1 MQHPPVWPWSRF
13 AALALT
19 VLTAACSTQPPALAS
34 SSAPNADGE
43 SVPANEAAATAYVS
57 QTIRAT
63 VQKGFDAEGH
73 AFRDA
78 HRKAHGCVQA
88 RFTIQ
93 PNLPPTLA
101 QGLFA
106 QSKAYDAVIRFSN
119 GSGNSQDDHDRDARG
134 MALKVLGVPGPKL
147 LADEREATTQDF
159 VMTNHPVF
167 FIHDAAG
174 YVDFVSAM
182 SGSTWAK
189 ASWFGRHLFDEV
201 PLVLAFT
208 GQTIDNPLQA
218 QYWSTTPSRLG
229 AGQMKFSAKPCAG
242 AAFKD
247 AADQANP
254 SRDRLGQNLARHLG
268 QQAACF
274 DFMVQARTTPEHMPI
289 EDPTVPWSETE
300 SPFVTVATIEVPRQV
315 PDQGKACEVLSFT
328 PWHTLAEHQPLGGI
342 SRMRKVVYEDVSKLR
357 HGLNHQ
363 PRVEPGSVKP

>member
-1 MQHPPVWPWSRF
+1 MI
-13 AALALT
+13 
-19 VLTAACSTQPPALAS
+19 
-34 SSAPNADGE
+34 APNADGE
-43 SVPANEAAATAYVS
+43 QVPADEAAATASVT

-63 VQKGFDAEGH
+63 VQKGFDAQGH

-88 RFTIQ
+88 RFTVAAD
-93 PNLPPTLA
+93 LPAALA

-106 QSKAYDAVIRFSN
+106 QSKSYDAVIRFSN

-134 MALKVLGVPGPKL
+134 MAVKVLRVPGQKVL
-147 LADEREATTQDF
+147 DEERDATTQDF

-182 SGSTWAK
+182 SGSTWVK
-189 ASWFGRHLFDEV
+189 AGWLGRHLFDEV

-208 GQTIDNPLQA
+208 GQTIDNPLHA

-229 AGQMKFSAKPCAG
+229 SGQMKFTAKPCAG
-242 AAFKD
+242 AVFNA
-247 AADQANP
+247 AADQANQG
-254 SRDRLGQNLARHLG
+254 RDRLGQNLARHLG

-274 DFMVQARTTPEHMPI
+274 DFMVQPRTVPDHMPI
-289 EDPTVPWSETE
+289 EDPTVLWSETQ
-300 SPFVTVATIEVPRQV
+300 SPFVKVATLEVPQQV
-315 PDQGKACEVLSFT
+315 PDQGAACEVLSFS
-328 PWHTLAEHQPLGGI
+328 PWHTLPAHQPLGGI
-342 SRMRKVVYEDVSKLR
+342 SRMRKAVYQEVTTLR

-363 PRVEPGSVKP
+363 PRVEP

>member
-1 MQHPPVWPWSRF
+1 MQHTHLWHLSRL
-13 AALALT
+13 AVLALT
-19 VLTAACSTQPPALAS
+19 AGAAACSSSPVVPAS
-34 SSAPNADGE
+34 VTADGE
-43 SVPANEAAATAYVS
+43 SVPANEAAATVVVS
-57 QTIRAT
+57 QIISAS
-63 VQKGFDAEGH
+63 VQKGFDTEGH

-88 RFTIQ
+88 RFTVKA
-93 PNLPPTLA
+93 NLPPTLG

-106 QSKAYDAVIRFSN
+106 QGQSYDAVVRFSN

-147 LADEREATTQDF
+147 LADERDATTQDF
-159 VMTNHPVF
+159 VLTNHPVF

-174 YVDFVSAM
+174 YVEFVSAM

-242 AAFKD
+242 GAFND
-247 AADQANP
+247 AADQANQ
-254 SRDRLGQNLARHLG
+254 SRDRLGQNLARHLS

-289 EDPTVPWSETE
+289 EDPTVRWSEAE
-300 SPFVTVATIEVPRQV
+300 SPFVTVATIEVPVQV
-315 PDQGKACEVLSFT
+315 PDQGTACEVLSFT
-328 PWHTLAEHQPLGGI
+328 PWHSLAEHQPLGGI
-342 SRMRKVVYEDVSKLR
+342 SRMRKVVYQDVSKLR

-363 PRVEPGSVKP
+363 PRVEPGSIKP

>member
-1 MQHPPVWPWSRF
+1 MQHTPSWILPRLTL
-13 AALALT
+13 LALT
-19 VLTAACSTQPPALAS
+19 ACAAACSSSPVVPA
-34 SSAPNADGE
+34 SANADGE
-43 SVPANEAAATAYVS
+43 SIPANEAAATAVVS
-57 QTIRAT
+57 QIISAS

-88 RFTIQ
+88 RFTVKA
-93 PNLPPTLA
+93 NLPPTLA

-106 QSKAYDAVIRFSN
+106 QGKAYDAVVRFSN

-134 MALKVLGVPGPKL
+134 MALKVLGVPGQKV
-147 LADEREATTQDF
+147 LAEDRDASTQDF
-159 VMTNHPVF
+159 VLTNHPVF

-174 YVDFVSAM
+174 YVEFVSAM

-208 GQTIDNPLQA
+208 GQTIDNPLHA

-242 AAFKD
+242 SAFND
-247 AADQANP
+247 AADQANS

-274 DFMVQARTTPEHMPI
+274 DFMVQTRAVPEHMPI
-289 EDPTVPWSETE
+289 EDPTVRWSEAE
-300 SPFVTVATIEVPRQV
+300 SPFVTVATIEVPGQV
-315 PDQGKACEVLSFT
+315 PDQGAACEVLSFT
-328 PWHTLAEHQPLGGI
+328 PWHTLPEHQPLGGI
-342 SRMRKVVYEDVSKLR
+342 SRMRKVVYEDVSKPR

-363 PRVEPGSVKP
+363 PRVEPGNTKP

>member
-19 VLTAACSTQPPALAS
+19 ALTAACSTHPPALAS

-88 RFTIQ
+88 RFSIQ

-134 MALKVLGVPGPKL
+134 MALKVLGVPGPKV

-208 GQTIDNPLQA
+208 SQTIDNPLHA

-229 AGQMKFSAKPCAG
+229 SGQMKFSAKPCAG
-242 AAFKD
+242 AAFQD

-274 DFMVQARTTPEHMPI
+274 DFMVQARTMPEHMPI

-300 SPFVTVATIEVPRQV
+300 SPFVKVATIEVPGQV
-315 PDQGKACEVLSFT
+315 PDQGTACEVLSFT

-342 SRMRKVVYEDVSKLR
+342 SRMRKVVYQDVSKLR